1 MDTVSLDHMTKEFA
15 TSSTRRRALAGLS
28 ALALAGAGILGRSRA
43 AGAVSAEDARRRC
56 IENCNDRGGKN
67 QKRQRHK
74 TCRRR
79 CENR

>member
-1 MDTVSLDHMTKEFA
+1 MA
-15 TSSTRRRALAGLS
+15 Q
-28 ALALAGAGILGRSRA
+28 SRA
-43 AGAVSAEDARRRC
+43 AAAVDAEDARRRC
-56 IENCNDRGGKN
+56 IDRCNDRGGKN